1 MIFSAG
7 GVDFAIP
14 DEWWAAAGMG
24 IVAIIICIGFA
35 MTSKSRLLKAG
46 GYAFAAALMAVF
58 AAFVVFA
65 SLENDSTARPYKIIG
80 LLFVA
85 AAGWAGRN
93 AVRAYRG
100 TGIDGGAK

>member
-46 GYAFAAALMAVF
+46 GYAFTAA
-58 AAFVVFA
+58 
-65 SLENDSTARPYKIIG
+65 
-80 LLFVA
+80 
-85 AAGWAGRN
+85 
-93 AVRAYRG
+93 
-100 TGIDGGAK
+100 